1 MRLLLIGYGRM
12 GRLVESLSR
21 EYGCEV
27 AGCLDIDD
35 NPHGAALTDD
45 RWKDVDVAVDFSTSD
60 AVVENLPRLAAL
72 SINAVVGTTGWKAHE
87 EAMREV
93 VRASGIG
100 VVVAANFSP
109 GVNLFEAVVEH
120 AARLF
125 AGRDDFGAW
134 VHELHH
140 AAKRDAPSGTALVL
154 KAAMERAGY
163 NRQID
168 IAATRAGWIPGTHTV
183 GFDGPSE
190 TVTLTHVTRD
200 RATFARGALQ
210 AARWVKGKRGWFTMR
225 DVLGL

>member
-12 GRLVESLSR
+12 GRLVDSLSR

-35 NPHGAALTDD
+35 NPHAAALADD
-45 RWKDVDVAVDFSTSD
+45 RWKDVDVAVDFSTAE

-72 SINAVVGTTGWKAHE
+72 SINTVVGTTGWRAHE

-93 VRASGIG
+93 VSARGIG

-109 GVNLFEAVVEH
+109 GVNLFEAVVEN

-125 AGRDDFGAW
+125 AARDDFGAW
-134 VHELHH
+134 IHELHH

-154 KAAMERAGY
+154 KAAMDRAGY
-163 NRQID
+163 NRQVD

-210 AARWVKGKRGWFTMR
+210 AACWLKGKRGWFTMR